1 MIGSATMWPRV
12 VMLLMVLIAP
22 ASSLAATV
30 CCGEVTTD
38 SCCGPEGG
46 CPLSDDGACALADSG
61 ETFKTALPGVE
72 LPALDPGLSAT
83 FATATSIVASESPP
97 AREPACT
104 PRYLLLETLRH

>member
-1 MIGSATMWPRV
+1 MWPRV

-30 CCGEVTTD
+30 CCGEVATD

-46 CPLSDDGACALADSG
+46 CPLSDDGACALAAAG

-72 LPALDPGLSAT
+72 LPALEPGLSET
-83 FATATSIVASESPP
+83 LATAPSIVASESPP
-97 AREPACT
+97 AREPTRT
-104 PRYLLLETLRH
+104 PHYLLLETLRN